1 MFIMWK
7 EIDIDMMF
15 FTTLNFFN
23 VDDEYRMKYSS
34 HAEVEAGGIIGIIG
48 FCVFLFLDLLLDSQV
63 AYSCNQNEKLWLN
76 KSMEKRKGLN

>member
-1 MFIMWK
+1 MKKITDQTTVCLNVYYV
-7 EIDIDMMF
+7 EGNSIDMMS

-48 FCVFLFLDLLLDSQV
+48 FCVFLFLYLLLDS
-63 AYSCNQNEKLWLN
+63 
-76 KSMEKRKGLN
+76 